1 MPDEQGVWILD
12 EDDLPLVWLSPL
24 MVRRPSAMEAAQEL
38 IRVYN
43 GEERD
48 TTLQRTEEEIR
59 VLREEAEAS
68 RAKALAWL
76 AENRERLRA
85 EKIADGNERTN
96 IGSGLAQF
104 EQPRDED
111 GELIHFP
118 SEEARRKYIE
128 DSKREYI
135 EARLHARRRQADAR

>member
-24 MVRRPSAMEAAQEL
+24 MVRRPGAMEAAQEL

-59 VLREEAEAS
+59 VLRAEAEAS

-76 AENRERLRA
+76 AENRDRLRA
-85 EKIADGNERTN
+85 EKAAEGNARTN
-96 IGSGLAQF
+96 LDADSPYAESRRRNRHRLADTPRHMQF
-104 EQPRDED
+104 
-111 GELIHFP
+111 
-118 SEEARRKYIE
+118 SEEE
-128 DSKREYI
+128 TP
-135 EARLHARRRQADAR
+135 DAR